1 MVHATPVDVG
11 DAVDFEPTVVGGVL
25 VVVLLEA
32 AEDAQDGEGDE
43 DADPLPGLDSPRSIS
58 GTLSCSACLPWTDMD
73 SAKPYT
79 PTSPIIHHDF

>member
-11 DAVDFEPTVVGGVL
+11 DAVDFEPAVVGGVL

-58 GTLSCSACLPWTDMD
+58 GTSACLPWTVRRLNT
-73 SAKPYT
+73 AWV
-79 PTSPIIHHDF
+79 

>member
-58 GTLSCSACLPWTDMD
+58 GTLPGLDSPRSISGTSACLPWTVRRLNT
-73 SAKPYT
+73 AWV
-79 PTSPIIHHDF
+79 

>member
-58 GTLSCSACLPWTDMD
+58 GTSACLPWTVRRLNT
-73 SAKPYT
+73 AWV
-79 PTSPIIHHDF
+79 